1 MWHVWVG
8 LAHVTHVHTLR
19 FIALKNICSEGYI
32 HFPGTDA
39 EACAPSLV
47 EADPAPD
54 SWCFGTASN
63 GAMGIVEIILDV
75 RSVDASKEEEDNDVD
90 AWDSLALVSE
100 SGIPVAGLNASLSA
114 RGTGQVAEEVAPANV
129 LGQAR
134 FQHLK
139 EIEDM
144 GLA

>member
-32 HFPGTDA
+32 HFPGADA
-39 EACAPSLV
+39 EACATSFK
-47 EADPAPD
+47 AGPALG

-63 GAMGIVEIILDV
+63 CAMGIVEIILDV

-134 FQHLK
+134 FQHPK
-139 EIEDM
+139 EIEDR